1 MATFNLEKR
10 RGTSMNNKTGFM
22 GGFYAV
28 SEWIMR
34 FSLIN
39 LFWIIFNIPIVFLLL
54 NLLFIEQIE
63 ELPLLLIPLIIV
75 MPILFFPATT
85 AMFGMVRGW
94 IIKDEDSSHLFQT
107 YWRYYKENYKR
118 SVSSGLIFTIAWMIW
133 ALDVYYFVD
142 KSSFMMFLFMIL
154 GIILFVFSI
163 NFFSVTVHY
172 HMKLVTAFKNAFLLT
187 IGSPVLFMAVA
198 ISSGVVLYISLNVF
212 RFFLPFLTGS
222 LIAFLSFSA
231 FYKNYLKLTDKNEN

>member
-1 MATFNLEKR
+1 
-10 RGTSMNNKTGFM
+10 MNNKTGFM
-22 GGFYAV
+22 GGLYAI
-28 SEWIMR
+28 SEWIMK

-39 LFWIIFNIPIVFLLL
+39 LFWILFNIPIVFLLL

-63 ELPLLLIPLIIV
+63 ELPLLLIPLILL

-94 IIKDEDSSHLFQT
+94 IIKDEDSSHLFKT

-118 SVSSGLIFTIAWMIW
+118 SASSGLILTIAWMIW
-133 ALDVYYFVD
+133 AVDVYYFVD
-142 KSSFMMFLFMIL
+142 KSSLLMFLFMIL

-163 NFFSVTVHY
+163 NLFSVTVHY
-172 HMKLVTAFKNAFLLT
+172 HMKLITALKNTFLLT
-187 IGSPVLFMAVA
+187 IGSPVLFIAVA

-222 LIAFLSFSA
+222 LIAFLCFSA
-231 FYKNYLKLTDKNEN
+231 FYRNYLKIIDKSKN

>member
-1 MATFNLEKR
+1 
-10 RGTSMNNKTGFM
+10 MNNKAGFM
-22 GGFYAV
+22 GGLYAI
-28 SEWIMR
+28 SEWIMK

-39 LFWIIFNIPIVFLLL
+39 LFWILFNIPIVFLLL

-63 ELPLLLIPLIIV
+63 ELPLLLIPLIIL

-94 IIKDEDSSHLFQT
+94 IIKDEDSSHLFKS

-118 SVSSGLIFTIAWMIW
+118 SVSSGLILTIAWMIW
-133 ALDVYYFVD
+133 AVDVYYFFNNN
-142 KSSFMMFLFMIL
+142 SIMMFLFMIM

-163 NFFSVTVHY
+163 NHFSVTVHY
-172 HMKLVTAFKNAFLLT
+172 HMKLFTGLKNTLLLT
-187 IGSPVLFMAVA
+187 IGSPVLFITVA
-198 ISSGVVLYISLNVF
+198 ISSGVVLYVSLNVF

-231 FYKNYLKLTDKNEN
+231 FYRNYLKITEKSKN